1 MHVRFTQIK
10 ERVSVAPGNSLLA
23 KAVSCAVSVVKA
35 DHVQGGAATS
45 HVRREISISERPFLV
60 NRFVTFLLDCTF
72 GKMIL
77 PRLKSSIPAGFC
89 KLNHRWSLFQR
100 KLCILG

>member
-1 MHVRFTQIK
+1 MTTT
-10 ERVSVAPGNSLLA
+10 PGNSLLA

-35 DHVQGGAATS
+35 DRVQGGAVTS
-45 HVRREISISERPFLV
+45 HVRREISIQSERPFLV

-89 KLNHRWSLFQR
+89 KLNRRWSLFQR

>member
-1 MHVRFTQIK
+1 M
-10 ERVSVAPGNSLLA
+10 SAAPGNLLLA

-35 DHVQGGAATS
+35 DCVQGGATTS
-45 HVRREISISERPFLV
+45 HVRRETFLV